1 MCLFEYGIKVVKI
14 IEFYIKKARERE
26 RERESIFYILM
37 DWTLGIYGL
46 GPFI

>member
-14 IEFYIKKARERE
+14 IEFYIKNARE